1 MHLVSSLHLQTQGG
15 RAKNSAAS
23 GTCLWSESRGWVPST
38 ALGAVFIVTPGVR
51 TFHLN
56 HNCAPYTRSH
66 QHEIARKSL
75 VSPAGLVGSEWLLI
89 PSRSDN
95 AAFYL
100 HSFTPIFLPSMVF
113 STMPLP
119 ALPLDHTLRPEPL
132 TPSDSTP
139 SLSSIPPSEPMT
151 VSADE
156 KAFNDPYP
164 DFLWMTT
171 EEPHRSRRMAILK
184 THPEVRWTTSFCGGN
199 PT

>member
-56 HNCAPYTRSH
+56 HNCAPYTRS
-66 QHEIARKSL
+66 QQREIARKSL

-95 AAFYL
+95 AAFHL
-100 HSFTPIFLPSMVF
+100 HSFTPIFLPKHGLLHHAPPRTPS
-113 STMPLP
+113 
-119 ALPLDHTLRPEPL
+119 RPHL
-132 TPSDSTP
+132 TPRTTH
-139 SLSSIPPSEPMT
+139 SIRLHPFAQLNP
-151 VSADE
+151 
-156 KAFNDPYP
+156 AFRTHDGQ
-164 DFLWMTT
+164 
-171 EEPHRSRRMAILK
+171 RR
-184 THPEVRWTTSFCGGN
+184 
-199 PT
+199 